1 MAELHALDT
10 NIYIR
15 AFRDRD
21 RLTQL
26 KRFLIRTGTRVRMSA
41 VVALEMRAG
50 ARTAS
55 QEQAV
60 RDLIAPYAERDRVI
74 VPSHE
79 AYMESGR
86 VLAALA
92 AREGHDLSRAGS
104 LVNDVLI
111 AASCREAGACL
122 VTDNVRDFA
131 AIQRH
136 LRGFRFTT
144 GDDVLTVI
152 SRA

>member
-21 RLTQL
+21 RMAQL

-41 VVALEMRAG
+41 VVALELRAG

-55 QEQAV
+55 HEQAV
-60 RDLIAPYAERDRVI
+60 RNLIAPYTERDRVL

-92 AREGHDLSRAGS
+92 AREGHDLSLAGS

-122 VTDNVRDFA
+122 VTENGRDFA

-136 LRGFRFTT
+136 LRGFHFAS
-144 GDDVLTVI
+144 GDDVLA
-152 SRA
+152 SLA